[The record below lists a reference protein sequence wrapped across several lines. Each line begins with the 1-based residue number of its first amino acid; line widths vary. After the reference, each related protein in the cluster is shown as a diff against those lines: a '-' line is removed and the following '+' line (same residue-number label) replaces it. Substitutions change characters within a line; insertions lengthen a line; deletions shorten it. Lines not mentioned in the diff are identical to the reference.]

1 MGKQVLGE
9 FDLPLEGDIID
20 QIAKK
25 KEAHVNVDIE
35 VVTEYY
41 HKRLYKGKKALTF
54 LEKRGITDKSL
65 LGRFKIGYADGSILK
80 LVSNGQLEALKSIG
94 ILNSEGKEV
103 FTGCVVFPVTDEQGK
118 THALYGR
125 NLSETNYQAIGKSKA
140 YFFNFKAAIVYDE
153 VILTESILDA
163 LGLIQLGIENTL
175 SFLGSDITDEH
186 VKILKEQ
193 RVKTTIFGVYSE
205 GPNEKNIIKL
215 KDRFIKEGFKV
226 KVISPPEGKTWG
238 NWTGDNRTKEEVIDA
253 ITNAYAH
260 EPAAKKDFE
269 VKKDGHR
276 YIFTMGKIKYRILGV
291 KKLFVSNLKVNIKA
305 EYEGIR
311 FPDNVDLCSARSRS
325 SYSQSLARMFELE
338 ERRIENDLLK
348 IVDYLEAVRDAE
360 LNTVSYET
368 EEVELTEAERKA
380 GYEFLQNP
388 DMFEQIA
395 EDMTSLGYVNEKV
408 NKLIVYIAAVSR
420 FMKKPL
426 NIYIQAGSSGGKSA
440 LLHTLEQLL
449 PPKDIWKATTISSQA
464 LNYVEQERFMGKV
477 FFMGESIHDEG
488 IEGLVRQMQSEGEI
502 SRLVTMKD
510 EKTGEMKAQLIQKKV
525 QMSFMVTSTALHL
538 NSENASRCLIIST
551 DESKHQ
557 TGKVQERLGFNH
569 DFEGCITVPAEA
581 EKIKMR
587 HHAAQRLLEIVYVF
601 NPFWKYIKFPQAR
614 PSMRRSYE
622 QFLTMIDTICYL
634 RQQQKPDL
642 FKTNPATGAKVRCK
656 ACDLYDYQLAYNLFT
671 EGILNKSGYDISTGT
686 RELYNQIR
694 LLVQDKAKSE
704 KIKTC
709 EISFIQKQIREY
721 TQLGAEFIKKHIRIL
736 VSYEYLEVMGGKR
749 HGTRYAYRLR
759 EDRPIEELDISM
771 ITTPEEL
778 KMLIEKDKIA

>member
-1 MGKQVLGE
+1 MAKKVLGD

-20 QIAKK
+20 QIAEKK
-25 KEAHVNVDIE
+25 NTHVQIDLDI
-35 VVTEYY
+35 VTEYY

-80 LVSNGQLEALKSIG
+80 LVSNGQLEALKSTG

-103 FTGCVVFPVTDEQGK
+103 FTGCVIFPVTDEHGK
-118 THALYGR
+118 TNALYGR
-125 NLSETNYQAIGKSKA
+125 SITGTNYQAIGKSKA
-140 YFFNFKAAIVYDE
+140 NFFNLKAAVVYDE
-153 VILTESILDA
+153 VILTESVLDA
-163 LGLIQLGIENTL
+163 LGLIQTGIENVV

-186 VKILKEQ
+186 IKILKEQ
-193 RVKTTIFGVYSE
+193 RVKTIILGVYSDA
-205 GPNEKNIIKL
+205 PNNEAACKL
-215 KDRFIKEGFKV
+215 KDKFTKQGFTVKE
-226 KVISPPEGKTWG
+226 ISPPEGKTWS
-238 NWTGDNRTKEEVIDA
+238 NWIDENRTKCEVEQA
-253 ITNAYAH
+253 IEKALVF
-260 EPAAKKDFE
+260 EPALKQDFE
-269 VKKDGHR
+269 VKKEDHR

-305 EYEGIR
+305 EYEGNK
-311 FPDNVDLCSARSRS
+311 FPDNVDLCSARSRNI
-325 SYSQSLARMFELE
+325 YSQSLSRMFELE

-348 IVDYLEAVRDAE
+348 IIDWLEAERDTE
-360 LNTVSYET
+360 LNNTNYET

-388 DMFEQIA
+388 DMFKQIA
-395 EDMTSLGYVNEKV
+395 EDMTSLGYVNEEV

-449 PPKDIWKATTISSQA
+449 PPKDIWKATTISQQA

-477 FFMGESIHDEG
+477 FFMGESIHDEA

-510 EKTGEMKAQLIQKKV
+510 DKTGEMRAQLIQKKV

-538 NSENASRCLIIST
+538 NAENASRCLIIST

-569 DFEGCITVPAEA
+569 DFEACITGPAES
-581 EKIKMR
+581 EKIKIK
-587 HHAAQRLLEIVYVF
+587 HIAAQRLLEGVYVF
-601 NPFWKYIKFPQAR
+601 NPFWKHIKFPQAR

-642 FKTNPATGAKVRCK
+642 LKTNPVTGSKVRCK
-656 ACDLYDYQLAYNLFT
+656 ECDMYDYELAYNLFT
-671 EGILNKSGYDISTGT
+671 EGILKKSGYDISTGT

-694 LLVQDKAKSE
+694 LMVQDKAKAE
-704 KIKTC
+704 KVMPS

-736 VSYEYLEVMGGKR
+736 VNYEYLEVLGGKR

-771 ITTPEEL
+771 ITTPNEL
-778 KMLIEKDKIA
+778 KMLIEKEKIS

>member
-1 MGKQVLGE
+1 MAKHVLGE

-20 QIAKK
+20 QIAEK
-25 KEAHVNVDIE
+25 KESHVNLDLE
-35 VVTEYY
+35 TVTEYY
-41 HKRLYKGKKALTF
+41 HKRLYKGKKAITF
-54 LEKRGITDKSL
+54 LEKRGIKDRSL

-94 ILNSEGKEV
+94 VLNGEGKEV
-103 FTGCVVFPVTDEQGK
+103 FAGCVVFPVNDEQGK
-118 THALYGR
+118 TLTLYGR
-125 NLSETNYQAIGKSKA
+125 NLSETNYKAIGKSKA
-140 YFFNFKAAIVYDE
+140 YFFNLKAAIVYDE

-163 LGLIQLGIENTL
+163 LGLIQLGIENVV
-175 SFLGSDITDEH
+175 SFVGTDITDEH
-186 VKILKEQ
+186 IKILKEQ

-205 GPNEKNIIKL
+205 GPNEKNVIKL
-215 KDRFIKEGFKV
+215 KDRFTKEGFTV

-238 NWTGDNRTKEEVIDA
+238 NWTGDNRTKEEVIEA
-253 ITNAYAH
+253 ITNAHAL
-260 EPAAKKDFE
+260 EPAVKQDFE

-276 YIFTMGKIKYRILGV
+276 YIFNMGKIKYRILGV

-325 SYSQSLARMFELE
+325 SYSQSLAKMFELE

-348 IVDYLEAVRDAE
+348 IIDYLEAERDTE
-360 LNTVSYET
+360 LNTVNYEA
-368 EEVELTEAERKA
+368 EDAELTDLERKA
-380 GYEFLQNP
+380 GYEFLQDPN
-388 DMFEQIA
+388 MFNQIA
-395 EDMTSLGYVNEKV
+395 EDMTALGYVNEKV

-449 PPKDIWKATTISSQA
+449 PPFDIWKATTISQQA

-477 FFMGESIHDEG
+477 FFMGESIHDEA

-538 NSENASRCLIIST
+538 NTENASRCLIIST

-569 DFEGCITVPAEA
+569 DFEGCITGHIEA

-587 HHAAQRLLEIVYVF
+587 HQAAQKLLEAVYVF
-601 NPFWKYIKFPQAR
+601 NPFWKHIKFPQAR

-642 FKTNPATGAKVRCK
+642 FKTNPVTGAKVRCK
-656 ACDLYDYQLAYNLFT
+656 ACDLYDYHLAYNFFT
-671 EGILNKSGYDISTGT
+671 EGILKKSGYDISTGT

-694 LLVQDKAKSE
+694 LLVHNKAKQE
-704 KIKTC
+704 KVMPC
-709 EISFIQKQIREY
+709 EVSFIQKQIREY
-721 TQLGAEFIKKHIRIL
+721 TQLGAQFIKKHIRIL

-771 ITTPEEL
+771 ITKPDEL
-778 KMLIEKDKIA
+778 KILIEKEKVS